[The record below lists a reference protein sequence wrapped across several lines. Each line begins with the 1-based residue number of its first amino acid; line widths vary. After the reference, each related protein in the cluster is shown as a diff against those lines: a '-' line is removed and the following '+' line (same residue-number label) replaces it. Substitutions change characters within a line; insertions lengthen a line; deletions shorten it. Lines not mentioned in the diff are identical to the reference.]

1 MRRIALLSVV
11 VAIALPAAAIAGTRA
26 ASHLYTVKQ
35 VRNAFASS
43 GISLRRQHVPAS
55 ARYARFASSFPLRVV
70 VFHNEAAAGRKIE
83 VILGSRPSKTCRRG
97 CIVIRFAAP
106 RGSLKPAIQET
117 QVGNVAVV
125 YVKSKHLGPRVQ
137 SALRD
142 LRHVHRS

>member
-11 VAIALPAAAIAGTRA
+11 VAVALPAAAIAGTRA
-26 ASHLYTVKQ
+26 ASHPYTVKQ
-35 VRNAFASS
+35 VRYVFASS
-43 GISLRRQHVPAS
+43 GIALRPQHVRAS
-55 ARYARFASSFPLRVV
+55 APYARFTTSFPLRVV
-70 VFHNEAAAGRKIE
+70 VFRNKAAAARRIE

-97 CIVIRFAAP
+97 CIVVRFAAP

-125 YVKSKHLGPRVQ
+125 YVESKHLGPRVQ

-142 LRHVHRS
+142 LRRVHRS